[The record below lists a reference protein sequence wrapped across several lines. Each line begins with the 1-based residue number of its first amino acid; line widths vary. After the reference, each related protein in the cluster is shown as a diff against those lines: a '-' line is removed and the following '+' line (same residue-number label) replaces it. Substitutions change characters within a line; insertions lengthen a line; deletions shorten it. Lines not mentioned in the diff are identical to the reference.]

1 MSPPAAPASE
11 SEQLWRLLRAVSG
24 QVAELQERVADL
36 ERRDD
41 LGDLREQLRA
51 LAGEVGALEERLLDM
66 LQGDRESL
74 VDALTH
80 NRPRTP
86 LVPRPG
92 TSLGP
97 PQAVRAHLR
106 AWVGWAL
113 VGMAGATATALTAA
127 ILALARGC
135 G

>member
-1 MSPPAAPASE
+1 MAPVAPASE
-11 SEQLWRLLRAVSG
+11 SEALWINLRRLEGHVHGL
-24 QVAELQERVADL
+24 EERLGLV

>member
-1 MSPPAAPASE
+1 MAPVAPATE
-11 SEQLWRLLRAVSG
+11 SEALWQRCRRLEVHVHGL
-24 QVAELQERVADL
+24 EERLGRV

-41 LGDLREQLRA
+41 LGDLREQIRA
-51 LAGEVGALEERLLDM
+51 LAGEVEALEERLLDM

-80 NRPRTP
+80 TRTRTP
-86 LVPRPG
+86 PAPRPV

>member
-1 MSPPAAPASE
+1 VAPVAPATE
-11 SEQLWRLLRAVSG
+11 SEALWQLCRRLEGHVHGL
-24 QVAELQERVADL
+24 EERLGRV

-41 LGDLREQLRA
+41 LGDLREQIRA
-51 LAGEVGALEERLLDM
+51 LAIEVGSLEERLLDM

-80 NRPRTP
+80 TRPRTP

-106 AWVGWAL
+106 AWVGWSL

>member
-1 MSPPAAPASE
+1 MAPVAPATE
-11 SEQLWRLLRAVSG
+11 SEALWQLCRRLEGHVHGLEERL
-24 QVAELQERVADL
+24 ELVEGR
-36 ERRDD
+36 ED

-51 LAGEVGALEERLLDM
+51 LAAEVEALQGRLLDL
-66 LQGDRESL
+66 LQEDRASFVEVL
-74 VDALTH
+74 AH
-80 NRPRTP
+80 RPRTP
-86 LVPRPG
+86 PAPRPG

-106 AWVGWAL
+106 AWVGWAMVAL
-113 VGMAGATATALTAA
+113 AGATATALTAA